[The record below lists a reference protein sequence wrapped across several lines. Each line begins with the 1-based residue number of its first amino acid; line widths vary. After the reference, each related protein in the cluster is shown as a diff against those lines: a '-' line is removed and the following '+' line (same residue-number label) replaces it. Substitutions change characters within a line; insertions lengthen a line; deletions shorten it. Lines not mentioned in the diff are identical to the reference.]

1 MRAKLDLRLLHGCW
15 FVVEKKPK
23 LKLGRIV
30 SAGFVKLQN
39 ASKVRLALS
48 R

>member
-1 MRAKLDLRLLHGCW
+1 MKDLDIKLIHGCW
-15 FVVEKKPK
+15 FVVDKK
-23 LKLGRIV
+23 LKRII

-39 ASKVRLALS
+39 ASIVRLALS